1 MADTVIYG
9 TSGND
14 TIQANAA
21 GVSNGSLILTL
32 AGTPGENM
40 WPTIDVLINGSIV
53 RSSVIV
59 SANDFDGYTQQVYVQ
74 LPGTVVN
81 SVSIDLTN
89 DAQQEYAS
97 GDRNIFIKDVNLNG
111 THLGVASA
119 LYTRDGFTGAD
130 FTEQGHVITGQEQ
143 MYWGGEMTW
152 SGAQVSN
159 AVAGS
164 GGIRLIDG
172 QNGIDTVAFAGTR
185 AGAALSD
192 QDNLGFAVTPSTGGA
207 ATYLGSV
214 ERLSF
219 SDGNKVAIDME
230 GNAGVAAKMITT
242 LLGANFLSNE
252 SVVGLV
258 LGYLDQGIS
267 AVDFAQIAATHSSVT
282 GLWGGTSNAAF
293 VSNVWLNLAGS
304 QISNTDLAFFTGL
317 LDNGTF
323 TRGTLTLAAMDV
335 DIVGVR
341 MANAGVTDFID
352 YS

>member
-14 TIQANAA
+14 TIQANAS

-32 AGTPGENM
+32 AGTPGESM
-40 WPTIDVLINGSIV
+40 WPTFDVLINGSVV

-81 SVSIDLTN
+81 SVSIDFTN

-152 SGAQVSN
+152 SGSQVSN

-164 GGIRLIDG
+164 GGVRLIDG
-172 QNGIDTVAFAGTR
+172 QNGIDTVAFASARSAFVLDDT
-185 AGAALSD
+185 S
-192 QDNLGFAVTPSTGGA
+192 LGFSVAPTGGGA
-207 ATYLGSV
+207 ATFLGSV

-230 GNAGVAAKMITT
+230 GNAGIAAKMITT
-242 LLGANFLSNE
+242 LLGSNFLSNE
-252 SVVGLV
+252 GVVGLV
-258 LGYLDQGIS
+258 MGYLDQGIS

-304 QISNTDLAFFTGL
+304 QISSGDLAFFTGL
-317 LDNGTF
+317 LDDGTF

-335 DIVGVR
+335 DIVGIR